1 MRASLQSETGTAFTT
16 LPSNGPKPQ
25 PASRS
30 VTSFTRRSMRRS
42 GLSEP
47 NSSIACLY
55 GMRVNGA
62 EDATLYVPY
71 FAKIGGSTSSRTAK
85 TSSCVA
91 NAISMSSW

>member
-1 MRASLQSETGTAFTT
+1 MRALPFSE
-16 LPSNGPKPQ
+16 KQ
-25 PASRS
+25 
-30 VTSFTRRSMRRS
+30 
-42 GLSEP
+42 
-47 NSSIACLY
+47 
-55 GMRVNGA
+55 MRVLCWWGGNSPHREKTAVICDGA